1 MPDFKRFVREN
12 LPLPPMKRRR
22 EEKIIEELALQ
33 LADLYRAA
41 RARGLDDQ
49 QALAD
54 ALGQIPDWE
63 TFASDIASAQRPNLH
78 GAGHRAA
85 DDVDAALRRRGGARR
100 VIADL
105 GQDARYALRTLGR
118 RPVFL
123 FATVFTLALGIGAN
137 TAIFSVMHAVLL
149 RPLPYAAPDRLVT
162 VWTPWETEP
171 SFNPLSAPDYRD
183 FRDQAAV
190 FEAWGAYTRETMNL
204 AGRDDVV
211 RVAGI
216 ACTPGTLE
224 ALGVAPALGRLFTTA
239 EAEDPASRVVVVS
252 DRLWRNRFGADPAL
266 VGREIVIDKESRTVV
281 GIMPAAFRFPS
292 YGTLSRADL
301 LLPLA
306 VESGTP
312 DRGAYYLFT
321 IGRLREGLALAS
333 AEAELGGVAARLA
346 RLYPHSNAQ
355 RTVRIVPLRTL
366 VLQDAGEQLW
376 PLMGATA
383 VILLLACLNVAAL
396 LLARGAGRSTESAVR
411 AALGAGRARLVR
423 QMLTESGVIALFGGG
438 AGLLLAWWGLAALE
452 GTMPSSLPRL
462 DDLRLDGTVLAFTLA
477 ATVLTGLVF
486 GLIPAHAASRVDV
499 APTLR
504 AGAPTGTPGR
514 RQSRTLS
521 LVMVTQFALT
531 FVLANGAFLM
541 LRSLWNATAIQE
553 LGDPSH
559 VLIGGYTPDTPK
571 RDWLQ
576 ERDGFVEDLL
586 ERLAAVPGVEA
597 AGATSRLPLMG
608 AGWSGGVLVEGETYD
623 PDTRRQTTYYTC
635 VTPGWFDAMGVRL
648 LQGRF
653 LRPEDLSEGQ
663 LRIVVNRTFG
673 DASWPGENPIGKR
686 VRSNSETPWFDA
698 VVVGVVEDVRQN
710 GLEGRIVREIYFPFF
725 PSFAS
730 ERWVTLRTA
739 GDPLGLVPALRRELA
754 ALDPNLALSR
764 VMTGADLYDLA
775 ARGRRFSTLLVGLYA
790 VVALLLIMAGV
801 WGVMAFH
808 VAERAHEMGIR
819 VALGADRWRVFGI
832 VMARGL
838 RLVLAGVAMGLAGAA
853 VAAKAVGSQL
863 FGVGPLDPLSL
874 GAVGAF
880 LLLVA
885 FAATLAPALRA
896 VRVDPVTA
904 MRAE

>member
-1 MPDFKRFVREN
+1 MPDFKRIVREK

-33 LADLYRAA
+33 LADLFREA
-41 RARGLDDQ
+41 RARGLDDEE
-49 QALAD
+49 ALAD
-54 ALGQIPDWE
+54 ALAQIPDWD
-63 TFASDIASAQRPNLH
+63 TFASDITSAQRPHLH

-85 DDVDAALRRRGGARR
+85 DEVDAALRRRGGAWR
-100 VIADL
+100 VVADL
-105 GQDARYALRTLGR
+105 GQDTRYALRTLGR
-118 RPVFL
+118 RPLFL
-123 FATVFTLALGIGAN
+123 AAAVFTLALGIGAN

-149 RPLPYAAPDRLVT
+149 RPLPYRAPERLVT
-162 VWTPWETEP
+162 VWTPTNETA
-171 SFNPLSAPDYRD
+171 FNPLSAPDFRDYRD
-183 FRDQAAV
+183 ETDV

-216 ACTPGTLE
+216 ACTPGALQ
-224 ALGVAPALGRLFTTA
+224 ALGVAPARGRLFTTA

-252 DRLWRNRFGADPAL
+252 DQLWRSRFGADPAL

-292 YGTLSRADL
+292 FGTLSRADL

-312 DRGAYYLFT
+312 TRGSFYLFT
-321 IGRLREGLALAS
+321 IGRLREGLELAT
-333 AEAELGGVAARLA
+333 AEAELRGVAARLA
-346 RLYPHSNAQ
+346 QLYPDSNAQ
-355 RTVRIVPLRTL
+355 RIARIVPLRAV
-366 VLQDAGEQLW
+366 VLQDAGERLW

-423 QMLTESGVIALFGGG
+423 QMLAESGVIALVGGG

-452 GTMPSSLPRL
+452 GAMPSSLPRI
-462 DDLRLDGTVLAFTLA
+462 DGLRLDASVLGFTLA

-486 GLIPAHAASRVDV
+486 GLVPARAASRVDV

-504 AGAPTGTPGR
+504 AGAPTGTTGR
-514 RQSRTLS
+514 RQSRTLG
-521 LVMVTQFALT
+521 LVMVAQFALT

-541 LRSLWNATAIQE
+541 LRSLWNATAVRE
-553 LGDPSH
+553 LGDPAH
-559 VLIGGYTPDTPK
+559 VLIAGYTPDAPK

-586 ERLAAVPGVEA
+586 ERLAALPGVEA
-597 AGATSRLPLMG
+597 AGATTRLPLMG
-608 AGWSGGVLVEGETYD
+608 VGWSGGVLVEGETYD
-623 PDTRRQTTYYTC
+623 PDTLRQPTYYSC

-653 LRPEDLSEGQ
+653 PRPEDLSEGR
-663 LRIVVNRTFG
+663 LGIVVNRTFG
-673 DASWPGENPIGKR
+673 DVSWPGENPIGKR
-686 VRSNSETPWFDA
+686 VWSNSETPWFDA

-710 GLEGRIVREIYFPFF
+710 GLEGRIAREIYFPFF
-725 PSFAS
+725 PSFAR
-730 ERWVTLRTA
+730 ERWVTVRTT
-739 GDPLGLVPALRRELA
+739 GDPLALVPGVRRELA
-754 ALDPNLALSR
+754 ALDPDLALSR

-775 ARGRRFSTLLVGLYA
+775 ARSRRFSTLLVGLFSI
-790 VVALLLIMAGV
+790 VALSLITAGV

-808 VAERAHEMGIR
+808 VAERTHEMGIR
-819 VALGADRWRVFGI
+819 VALGADRRRVFAL

-838 RLVLAGVAMGLAGAA
+838 RLVAAGVAIGLAGAA
-853 VAAKAVGSQL
+853 ATARVVGSQL
-863 FGVGPLDPLSL
+863 FGVGPLDPVSL
-874 GAVGAF
+874 GAVAAF
-880 LLLVA
+880 LVLMALV
-885 FAATLAPALRA
+885 ATLAPALRA
-896 VRVDPVTA
+896 IRVDPVSA